1 MDKSDGVGG
10 KQSDKRVQ
18 LKPNNTNIIKY
29 ISNDSVYKVLRD
41 STSKNRQ

>member
-10 KQSDKRVQ
+10 KQNDKQVK
-18 LKPNNTNIIKY
+18 LKLNNTNMLKY

-41 STSKNRQ
+41 STSKNR